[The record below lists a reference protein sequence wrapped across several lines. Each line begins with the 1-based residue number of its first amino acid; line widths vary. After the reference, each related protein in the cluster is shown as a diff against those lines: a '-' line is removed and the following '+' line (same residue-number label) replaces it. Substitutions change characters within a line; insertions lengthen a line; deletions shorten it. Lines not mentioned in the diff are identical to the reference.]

1 MSLPNDASLGAL
13 SDREILLM
21 VYAKVDAI
29 AEASNDHEDRLRVL
43 EAQSNRT
50 LGLMAA
56 TGGGSGAVAGGVVAV
71 IMKLL
76 GGFG

>member
-21 VYAKVDAI
+21 VYAKVDTI

-43 EAQSNRT
+43 EAYRNQT
-50 LGLMAA
+50 IGLIA
-56 TGGGSGAVAGGVVAV
+56 TSGGSGAIAGGVVTA
-71 IMKLL
+71 ILRLL
-76 GGFG
+76 GGF

>member
-43 EAQSNRT
+43 EAHRNQT
-50 LGLMAA
+50 LGLIA
-56 TGGGSGAVAGGVVAV
+56 TSGGTGAIAGGVVAAALRL
-71 IMKLL
+71 LL